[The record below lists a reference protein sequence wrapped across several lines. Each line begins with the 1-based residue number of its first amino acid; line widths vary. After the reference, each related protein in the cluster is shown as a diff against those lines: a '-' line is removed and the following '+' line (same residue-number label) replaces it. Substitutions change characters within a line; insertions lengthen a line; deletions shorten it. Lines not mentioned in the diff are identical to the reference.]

1 MPDWAEYVR
10 RGLPGFSDLRQD
22 VRYAAR
28 ILRKQPGFAATI
40 VLTLGLGIAANTA
53 VFTIVNGA
61 LLRDLPFEGADRIVS
76 LGVRNLGN
84 AQSQGSGLSYAD
96 FQDWRTAQRTF
107 EGIGAA
113 AEDGVNLS
121 DNDRPAVR
129 VRGGY
134 VSWDTFA
141 LIRQRPALGREFS
154 EADDRPGAA
163 PVVILGEAVWR
174 TRFLSDPRIL
184 GSTIRV
190 DGVPS
195 TIIGVMPQGFGFPL
209 RAEIWVPL
217 IALPQDARA
226 SRSNRLLEGVGRLRR
241 GVSYEQAAA
250 ELSGITTALAEQYPA
265 SNRNTAPR
273 LEPLRPGIG
282 APILGVVG
290 ALLGAVAFV
299 LLIACAN
306 AANLLLARV
315 VERRRD
321 VAVRLALGASR
332 WRIVRQLLVE
342 SLVLATVAGVH
353 GLGLWYG
360 SIQIFWSFAAQ
371 SAPPYWLRFPI
382 DRAVFAY
389 LAVICL
395 GSSILCGLVPAW
407 QASRSAIVATL
418 NDMGRTS
425 AGGRSGRRWTGA
437 FVVAQVALTLVL
449 LTGATLMIQNLLNR
463 MRTDIGVDTGRL
475 VQMELSLSTRTSD
488 TPVRRLLFYRQLE
501 EALAS
506 NGSTKAV
513 LASHAPL
520 AGALVRRPLIEG
532 RPPADVGAL
541 PPVSVL
547 NVGQRYF
554 EVVGT
559 VLTQGRM
566 FTAADM
572 RTGSEAVVVN
582 QQFAKTYL
590 QDESVIG
597 QRMRLALPH
606 STGNGPEGA
615 SGWLTV
621 IGVVGNVRQRQLR
634 SGEFDPVLYVPYAI
648 DSLPTM
654 SILARSDSDLESTVG
669 VIRDRVRAL
678 DPERPVFNIS
688 TVQEALS
695 VNRWPQRVFGSMFAI
710 FALIALLLATVGL
723 YAVTAY
729 AVSRRTRELG
739 VRVALGADARQV
751 WWAVTG
757 PTLRQLALGLLMGL
771 VSAAAVSTVL
781 PAMVAGTGGANP
793 LTLIG
798 VAMLL
803 MVVGIGACVIPGLR
817 ATRLDPIAALRSE

>member
-1 MPDWAEYVR
+1 MTDSTQHMR
-10 RGLPGFSDLRQD
+10 RRLAGFSGLWQD

-53 VFTIVNGA
+53 VFTIVNGV
-61 LLRDLPFEGADRIVS
+61 LLRELPFEDADRIVS
-76 LGVRNLGN
+76 LGVRNMGN

-96 FQDWRTAQRTF
+96 FQEWRTAQRTF
-107 EGIGAA
+107 EGIAAA
-113 AEDGVNLS
+113 AEGEVDVS
-121 DNDRPAVR
+121 DNHRPAVR
-129 VRGGY
+129 VRGAY

-174 TRFLSDPRIL
+174 TRYLSDPRTL

-209 RAEIWVPL
+209 RADIWVPL
-217 IALPQDARA
+217 IALPEDART
-226 SRSNRLLEGVGRLRR
+226 SRSNRLLEGVGRLRP

-250 ELSGITTALAEQYPA
+250 ELSGITTALAERYPV
-265 SNRNTAPR
+265 SNGNTAPR
-273 LEPLRPGIG
+273 LEPLRTGIG
-282 APILGVVG
+282 APILGVVA

-306 AANLLLARV
+306 AANLLLARAA
-315 VERRRD
+315 ERRRD
-321 VAVRLALGASR
+321 VAVRAALGATR

-342 SLVLATVAGVH
+342 SVVLAAVAGV
-353 GLGLWYG
+353 LGLALSYG
-360 SIQIFWSFAAQ
+360 SIQVFWSFAAQ

-382 DRAVFAY
+382 DRTVFAY

-425 AGGRSGRRWTGA
+425 AGGRSARRWTGA
-437 FVVAQVALTLVL
+437 FVVAQVALALVL
-449 LTGATLMIQNLLNR
+449 LTGATLMIQNLLTL
-463 MRTDIGVDTGRL
+463 MRADIGVDTHRL
-475 VQMELSLSTRTSD
+475 VQMELDLSTRAYD
-488 TPVRRLLFYRQLE
+488 TPERRLLFYKQLE
-501 EALAS
+501 ERLTS
-506 NGSTKAV
+506 NGSTKAA

-520 AGALVRRPLIEG
+520 AGALVQQPLVES
-532 RPPADVGAL
+532 RPPADAGAL

-547 NVGQRYF
+547 NVGHRYF
-554 EVVGT
+554 EAVDT
-559 VLTQGRM
+559 ALLQGRV

-572 RTGSEAVVVN
+572 RTGSEAALVN
-582 QQFAKTYL
+582 QQFARTYFRN
-590 QDESVIG
+590 EPVVG
-597 QRMRLALPH
+597 QRMRLELPN
-606 STGNGPEGA
+606 STGIGPK
-615 SGWLTV
+615 SVPRWLTV

-634 SGEFDPVLYVPYAI
+634 SGEFDPVVYVPYAI
-648 DSLPTM
+648 DALPTM
-654 SILARSDSDLESTVG
+654 SILARGNPDLASTVG
-669 VIRDRVRAL
+669 IIRDQVRAL
-678 DPERPVFNIS
+678 DPDLPVFNIS
-688 TVQEALS
+688 TVQESLS

-710 FALIALLLATVGL
+710 FALIALSLATVGL

-729 AVSRRTRELG
+729 AVSRRTREIG

-757 PTLRQLALGLLMGL
+757 PALRQLALGLLMGL
-771 VSAAAVSTVL
+771 VGAAAVARVL
-781 PAMVAGTGGANP
+781 PAMVGGTGGASP

-798 VAMLL
+798 VAILL
-803 MVVGIGACVIPGLR
+803 LVIGISACVIPGLR

>member
-10 RGLPGFSDLRQD
+10 RRLPGFSGLWQD
-22 VRYAAR
+22 VRYASR

-40 VLTLGLGIAANTA
+40 VLTLGLGIAANTT

-61 LLRDLPFEGADRIVS
+61 LLRELPFEDADRIVS

-96 FQDWRTAQRTF
+96 FQDWRAAQRTF

-113 AEDGVNLS
+113 AEDGVDVS

-129 VRGGY
+129 VRGAY

-174 TRFLSDPRIL
+174 TRYLSDPRIL

-217 IALPQDARA
+217 ITLQENART
-226 SRSNRLLEGVGRLRR
+226 SRSNRLLEGVGRLRP

-273 LEPLRPGIG
+273 VEPLRTGIG
-282 APILGVVG
+282 APILGVVV

-306 AANLLLARV
+306 TANLLLAQAA
-315 VERRRD
+315 ERTRD

-342 SLVLATVAGVH
+342 SLVLATVAAVL
-353 GLGLWYG
+353 GLGLSYG
-360 SIQIFWSFAAQ
+360 GIQIFWSFAAQ

-382 DRAVFAY
+382 DRAVFAH
-389 LAVICL
+389 LAMICL

-437 FVVAQVALTLVL
+437 FVVAQVALALVL

-475 VQMELSLSTRTSD
+475 VQMELSLSTRTYD
-488 TPVRRLLFYRQLE
+488 TPERRLLFYQQLE
-501 EALAS
+501 EGLAS
-506 NGSTKAV
+506 NGNTKAA
-513 LASHAPL
+513 LASHAP
-520 AGALVRRPLIEG
+520 ASGAEVRRPLIEG
-532 RPPADVGAL
+532 RSPADAGAL
-541 PPVSVL
+541 PPVSVM
-547 NVGQRYF
+547 NVGHRYF

-559 VLTQGRM
+559 LLAQGRM

-572 RTGSEAVVVN
+572 RTGSEAVIVN
-582 QQFAKTYL
+582 QQFAKTYFR
-590 QDESVIG
+590 DESVIG
-597 QRMRLALPH
+597 QRMRLALPN

-654 SILARSDSDLESTVG
+654 SILARSDFDLASTVA
-669 VIRDRVRAL
+669 VIRDQVRAL
-678 DPERPVFNIS
+678 DPELPVFNIS
-688 TVQEALS
+688 TVQESLS
-695 VNRWPQRVFGSMFAI
+695 VNRWPQRVFGSMFGI
-710 FALIALLLATVGL
+710 FALIALSLATVGL

-729 AVSRRTRELG
+729 AVSRRTREIG
-739 VRVALGADARQV
+739 VRVALGADPRQV

-771 VSAAAVSTVL
+771 AGAAAVAAVL
-781 PAMVAGTGGANP
+781 PAMVVGTTGANP

-798 VAMLL
+798 VAILML
-803 MVVGIGACVIPGLR
+803 VVGIAACVIPGLR

>member
-1 MPDWAEYVR
+1 M
-10 RGLPGFSDLRQD
+10 
-22 VRYAAR
+22 
-28 ILRKQPGFAATI
+28 
-40 VLTLGLGIAANTA
+40 
-53 VFTIVNGA
+53 
-61 LLRDLPFEGADRIVS
+61 
-76 LGVRNLGN
+76 
-84 AQSQGSGLSYAD
+84 
-96 FQDWRTAQRTF
+96 
-107 EGIGAA
+107 
-113 AEDGVNLS
+113 S

-129 VRGGY
+129 VRGAY

-141 LIRQRPALGREFS
+141 LIRQQPALGRAFS

-163 PVVILGEAVWR
+163 PVVILGEAIWR
-174 TRFLSDPRIL
+174 TRYFSDPRIL
-184 GSTIRV
+184 GRTIRV

-217 IALPQDARA
+217 VALPEDART
-226 SRSNRLLEGVGRLRR
+226 SRSNRLLEGVGRLRP

-250 ELSGITTALAEQYPA
+250 ELSGITTALAEQFPA

-273 LEPLRPGIG
+273 IEPLRTGIG
-282 APILGVVG
+282 APILGVVV

-306 AANLLLARV
+306 TANLLLARAA
-315 VERRRD
+315 ERKRD

-342 SLVLATVAGVH
+342 SLVLATVAGVL
-353 GLGLWYG
+353 GLGLSYVG
-360 SIQIFWSFAAQ
+360 IQIFWSLAAE

-389 LAVICL
+389 FTVICL
-395 GSSILCGLVPAW
+395 SSAVLCGLVPAW
-407 QASRSAIVATL
+407 QASRNAVVATL

-425 AGGRSGRRWTGA
+425 SSGRSARRWTGA
-437 FVVAQVALTLVL
+437 FVVAQVALALVL

-463 MRTDIGVDTGRL
+463 MRADIGVDTGRL
-475 VQMELSLSTRTSD
+475 VQMELSLSTRQSND
-488 TPVRRLLFYRQLE
+488 TPERRLLFYKQLE
-501 EALAS
+501 EGLAT

-513 LASHAPL
+513 LASHAPA
-520 AGALVRRPLIEG
+520 AGAVVRRPLIEG
-532 RPPADVGAL
+532 RAPADAGAL
-541 PPVSVL
+541 PTVSVL
-547 NVGQRYF
+547 SVGQRYF

-572 RTGSEAVVVN
+572 RTGSDAVVVN
-582 QQFAKTYL
+582 EQFAKTYYR
-590 QDESVIG
+590 DESVIG
-597 QRMRLALPH
+597 QRMRLASPN
-606 STGNGPEGA
+606 STGNGPEEA
-615 SGWLTV
+615 SGWVTV

-634 SGEFDPVLYVPYAI
+634 SGEFDPVLYVPYAV
-648 DSLPTM
+648 DALPTM
-654 SILARSDSDLESTVG
+654 SILAGSDSDLASTVG
-669 VIRDRVRAL
+669 VIRGQVRAL
-678 DPERPVFNIS
+678 DPELPVFNIS
-688 TVQEALS
+688 TVQEALA

-710 FALIALLLATVGL
+710 FALIAVSLATVGL

-729 AVSRRTRELG
+729 AVSRRTREIG

-751 WWAVTG
+751 WLAITG

-771 VSAAAVSTVL
+771 AGAAAVATVL
-781 PAMVAGTGGANP
+781 PAMVVGTTRANP

-798 VAMLL
+798 VAILML
-803 MVVGIGACVIPGLR
+803 VVGIAACVIPGLR

>member
-1 MPDWAEYVR
+1 MLDWAEYLR
-10 RGLPGFSDLRQD
+10 RRLAGFGGLWQD

-28 ILRKQPGFAATI
+28 ILRKQPGFAAAV
-40 VLTLGLGIAANTA
+40 VLTLGLGIAANTV
-53 VFTIVNGA
+53 VFTVVNGA
-61 LLRDLPFEGADRIVS
+61 LLRELPFEGADRIVS

-84 AQSQGSGLSYAD
+84 ADSQGSGLSYAD

-113 AEDGVNLS
+113 AEDGVDMS

-129 VRGGY
+129 VRGAY

-141 LIRQRPALGREFS
+141 LIRQQPALGRAFS

-163 PVVILGEAVWR
+163 PVVILGEAIWR
-174 TRFLSDPRIL
+174 TRYLSDPRIL

-217 IALPQDARA
+217 VALPEDART
-226 SRSNRLLEGVGRLRR
+226 SRSNRLLEGVGRLRP
-241 GVSYEQAAA
+241 GVSYEQATA

-273 LEPLRPGIG
+273 IEPLRTGIG
-282 APILGVVG
+282 APILGVVV

-306 AANLLLARV
+306 TANLLLARAA
-315 VERRRD
+315 ERTRD

-342 SLVLATVAGVH
+342 SLVLATVAGVL
-353 GLGLWYG
+353 GLGLSYVG
-360 SIQIFWSFAAQ
+360 IQIFWSLAAE

-389 LAVICL
+389 FTVICL
-395 GSSILCGLVPAW
+395 SSSVLCGLVPAW
-407 QASRSAIVATL
+407 QASRSAVVATL

-425 AGGRSGRRWTGA
+425 SSGRCVRRWTGA
-437 FVVAQVALTLVL
+437 FVVAQVALALVL

-463 MRTDIGVDTGRL
+463 MRADIGVDTGRL
-475 VQMELSLSTRTSD
+475 VQMEISLSARIYD
-488 TPVRRLLFYRQLE
+488 TPERRLLFYKQLE
-501 EALAS
+501 EGLAS
-506 NGSTKAV
+506 NGNTKAV
-513 LASHAPL
+513 LASHAPV
-520 AGALVRRPLIEG
+520 AGAVVRRPLIEG
-532 RPPADVGAL
+532 RPPADAGTL

-582 QQFAKTYL
+582 QQFAKTYFR
-590 QDESVIG
+590 DESVIG
-597 QRMRLALPH
+597 QRMRLASPN
-606 STGNGPEGA
+606 STGTGPEGA
-615 SGWLTV
+615 SGWVTV
-621 IGVVGNVRQRQLR
+621 IGVVSNVRQRQLR

-648 DSLPTM
+648 DALPTM
-654 SILARSDSDLESTVG
+654 SILARSDSDLASTVG
-669 VIRDRVRAL
+669 VIRDQVRAL
-678 DPERPVFNIS
+678 DSELPVFNIS
-688 TVQEALS
+688 TVQAALS

-710 FALIALLLATVGL
+710 FALIAVSLATVGL

-729 AVSRRTRELG
+729 AVSRRTREIG

-751 WWAVTG
+751 WLTVTG

-771 VSAAAVSTVL
+771 AGAAAVATVL
-781 PAMVAGTGGANP
+781 PAMVVGTTGANP
-793 LTLIG
+793 LILIG
-798 VAMLL
+798 VAILML
-803 MVVGIGACVIPGLR
+803 VVGIAACVIPGLR